1 MNQNTNVDVQRL
13 VELRDYLIHRR
24 DVTLPEVVNNPDE
37 YPRSMRMAYEGKI
50 DELRWIIDTL
60 NNIIGDKGNH

>member
-1 MNQNTNVDVQRL
+1 MNQNMNVDVQRL

-24 DVTLPEVVNNPDE
+24 DVALPEVVNNPDE
-37 YPRSMRMAYEGKI
+37 YPRAMRMAYEGKI

-60 NNIIGDKGNH
+60 NNIIGDKETH